1 MSHTYAQNIVH
12 VVFSTKERRKLIS
25 AEFQLRLWAYA
36 TGICKNL
43 GIFTHGIGGM
53 DDHIHL
59 LIQIPPAMALA
70 KAVMAIK
77 ANSSRWARE
86 ATQELEWQRG
96 YGAFSVSASLV
107 PAVVKYIRNQDVH
120 HKKRSFEEE
129 FVALLKKHGVAFDP
143 KFVLG

>member
-25 AEFQLRLWAYA
+25 AEFQPRLWAYA